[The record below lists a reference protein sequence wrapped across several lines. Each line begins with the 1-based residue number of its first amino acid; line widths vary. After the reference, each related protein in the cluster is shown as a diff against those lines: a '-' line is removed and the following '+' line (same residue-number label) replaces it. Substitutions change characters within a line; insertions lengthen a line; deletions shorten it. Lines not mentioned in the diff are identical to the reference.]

1 MRMLRSLVSLAAAAA
16 ACAAQA
22 AIVKLDF
29 EGIGNL
35 AFVNDFYNGGTDS
48 QGHSGVDYGVSF
60 SPTTLGLI
68 DSDAGGF
75 GAFANEPSP
84 STVIFFQN
92 SFDLVFNVPA
102 GFDTGFS
109 FSYATV
115 NPARVRVFDEVG
127 ATGNLLATLDL
138 AAVGLGTDCG
148 DPTGFLCIWTPID
161 VPFSGTA
168 KSVGIIAVAGP
179 PGGLLVDDITFSSD
193 APVVSVPEPSTSA
206 LMALGLLG
214 VAAWLRRRPR
224 P

>member
-1 MRMLRSLVSLAAAAA
+1 VFLAASAA
-16 ACAAQA
+16 ACSAQA

-29 EGIGNL
+29 EGIGNM

-60 SPTTLGLI
+60 SATTLGLI

-75 GAFANEPSP
+75 GAIANEPSP

-92 SFDLVFNVPA
+92 AFDLVLNVPA

-109 FSYATV
+109 FSYATM

-138 AAVGLGTDCG
+138 AAVGVGTNCG
-148 DPTGFLCIWTPID
+148 DPNGFLCIWTPID
-161 VPFSGTA
+161 VSFSGTA
-168 KSVGIIAVAGP
+168 KSVAIIAVVGQ
-179 PGGLLVDDITFSSD
+179 PGGLVVDDISFSSD
-193 APVVSVPEPSTSA
+193 APVVSVPEPSTYA
-206 LMALGLLG
+206 MMALGLAGL
-214 VAAWLRRRPR
+214 AARSRRRPC